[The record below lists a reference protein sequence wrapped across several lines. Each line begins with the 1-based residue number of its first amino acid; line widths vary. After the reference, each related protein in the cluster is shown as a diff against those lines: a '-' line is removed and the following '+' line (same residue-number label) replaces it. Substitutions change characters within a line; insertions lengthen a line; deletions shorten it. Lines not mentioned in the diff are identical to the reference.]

1 MSVKSKIKISSNRNF
16 GLVFFVVFL
25 IIGFWPIF
33 SGENF
38 RLWSIIISLIFF
50 TLALLNSKILT
61 PFNLVW
67 YKFGIILGSIVAP
80 IVMGL
85 VFFMVV
91 TPIGIFMK
99 IIGKDLLNLKYNKYK
114 KTYWIN
120 RDKSIST
127 MKRQY

>member
-1 MSVKSKIKISSNRNF
+1 MSNKKNSNRTF
-16 GLVFFVVFL
+16 GILFFLVFL
-25 IIGFWPIF
+25 IVGIWPILDN
-33 SGENF
+33 ENT
-38 RLWSIIISLIFF
+38 RWWAIVISLIF
-50 TLALLNSKILT
+50 LLLGIINSKILT

-114 KTYWIN
+114 KKIN
-120 RDKSIST
+120 ITK
-127 MKRQY
+127 KK

>member
-1 MSVKSKIKISSNRNF
+1 MDDIKISSNRNF

-38 RLWSIIISLIFF
+38 RLWSIIVSLIFF